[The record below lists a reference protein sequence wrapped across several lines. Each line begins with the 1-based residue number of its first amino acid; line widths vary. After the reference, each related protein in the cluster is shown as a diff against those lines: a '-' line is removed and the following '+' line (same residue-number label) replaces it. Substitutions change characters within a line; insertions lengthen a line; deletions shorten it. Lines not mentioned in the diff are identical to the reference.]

1 MNAIP
6 LAPLI
11 IIAWAATMIIS
22 LMWVARD
29 ARKRRKGF
37 VVVLLCFITFPFGIL
52 IWLLLRPTPPAEDGL
67 R

>member
-6 LAPLI
+6 MAPLVI
-11 IIAWAATMIIS
+11 VAWAAMLILS

-29 ARKRRKGF
+29 ARKRKKGF
-37 VVVLLCFITFPFGIL
+37 AVVLMCFLTFPFGIL
-52 IWLLLRPTPPAEDGL
+52 IWLLLRPGPPSEDVL